1 MENIK
6 IIVASDSVGETAELV
21 ARACISQFNPNQ
33 CDSEINRYPYIE
45 TLENV
50 DEVIQVAKDT
60 EAIVVYTLV
69 KPEIRKYMESKIKE
83 DAIKSVD
90 IMGPLMN
97 ILLDKID
104 EQPYFEPGLVHQLDE
119 AYFKKIDAIEFAVKY
134 DDGKDPKGLTK
145 ADIVLLGISRTS
157 KTPLSQYLAHKSYKV
172 MNIPIVPEVTPPDDL
187 FNVDPSKCI
196 ALKISEEK
204 LNRIRKE
211 RLKQLGLGDSARYA
225 TEQRIEEELN
235 YFHELVDK
243 IGCPVIDVSDK
254 AIEETANDIISIIE
268 QNSFKNQ
275 WKKL

>member
-45 TLENV
+45 ALENV

-69 KPEIRKYMESKIKE
+69 KPEIRKYMEVKIKE
-83 DAIKSVD
+83 YEIKSVD

-134 DDGKDPKGLTK
+134 DDGKDPKGLSK

-187 FNVDPSKCI
+187 FSVDPSKCI

-275 WKKL
+275 